1 LLNEG
6 ALTNLDVIV
15 FLVNALPDIPDFR
28 AAAIVSEFVSK
39 IIPNLSCDIEA
50 LMVEAQL
57 IENRMKNLR
66 DEHKKTSYIA

>member
-1 LLNEG
+1 
-6 ALTNLDVIV
+6 
-15 FLVNALPDIPDFR
+15 
-28 AAAIVSEFVSK
+28 VSK